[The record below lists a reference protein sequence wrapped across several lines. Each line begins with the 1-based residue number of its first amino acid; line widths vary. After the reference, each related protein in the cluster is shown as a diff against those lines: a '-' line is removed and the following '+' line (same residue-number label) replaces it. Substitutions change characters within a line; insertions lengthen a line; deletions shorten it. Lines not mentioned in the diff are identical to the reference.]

1 MKKILI
7 FGLILLSLNAFSLT
21 SYEIKTHKKE
31 MTEAQW
37 KKYAKTLPGQKITWE
52 GTVEE
57 VTKNWLQPYEI
68 RVEMDGNRSSHTMV
82 TITDVP
88 KKIAESLDRET
99 KIKFSGTI
107 KRLGYIGDALGIVDV
122 IIYKTKITNR

>member
-21 SYEIKTHKKE
+21 NYEIATHKNE

-68 RVEMDGNRSSHTMV
+68 RVEMDGNRSSHTAV

-88 KKIAESLDRET
+88 KKIAESLDRDT